1 MGHDCDNCEWPTED
15 DMTTS
20 IFGTD
25 ATPEYVRVGGTQV
38 TRCPNCKT
46 TFETTDNTAQG
57 I

>member
-1 MGHDCDNCEWPTED
+1 MSHDCNNCEWPTEE
-15 DMTTS
+15 DMTTT

-38 TRCPNCKT
+38 TRCPNCKE
-46 TFETTDNTAQG
+46 TFETTDNTTQG